1 MKYLALFFVLSAV
14 ILGGVMS
21 MSYAEEYTCNGK
33 VATIVGTSGKET
45 IEGTDGDDVI
55 VGLTGGDTI
64 RGWGGNDTICGEGGA
79 KIGGGDGDDWIQTDL
94 NESSYVWGGPG
105 EDICYLPSL
114 DRSGGCE
121 EIILIE
127 NPNNQEIGEE
137 VMAITIGTDKSLYN
151 LGEDIIITGTI
162 DPILE
167 NIPVFVEVIDADSVV
182 VKNFRFDIVRLDGGF
197 GEIITDELPAGDY
210 IVRAVDIQNEV
221 AESTFTVSASTP
233 PSDTFTTSNLT
244 MRDRDTG
251 NILGDIQTKDIV
263 RVVAT
268 VNNDKATE
276 TTYFYTVDINDP
288 DFGGGV
294 AFSKTIG
301 SVTTDDTI
309 FATWSP
315 LKAGTYTIILS
326 IFDNE
331 RDLNPLI
338 TPLQLSVV
346 VAGEDKLTFDNL
358 VIVVR
363 DLEARIAVLE
373 GNN

>member
-14 ILGGVMS
+14 VLGGVVS
-21 MSYAEEYTCNGK
+21 MSYAEEYTCDGK
-33 VATIVGTSGKET
+33 VATIIGTNGNDVIT
-45 IEGTDGDDVI
+45 GTEFDDVI
-55 VGLTGGDTI
+55 VGLGGEDVI
-64 RGWGGNDTICGEGGA
+64 RGMGGNDILCGGEGYD
-79 KIGGGDGDDWIQTDL
+79 KIFGGLGDDIIFTSIGDS
-94 NESSYVWGGPG
+94 NA
-105 EDICYLPSL
+105 I
-114 DRSGGCE
+114 SGGEGNDVCNVDISDTHRECE
-121 EIILIE
+121 QINLISVDITE
-127 NPNNQEIGEE
+127 D
-137 VMAITIGTDKSLYN
+137 MAITIGTDKSLYN

-210 IVRAVDIQNEV
+210 IVRATDIQNEV
-221 AESTFTVSASTP
+221 AESTFTVSALPP
-233 PSDTFTTSNLT
+233 PSDTFTVSNLT
-244 MRDRDTG
+244 IRDRDTG
-251 NILGDIQTKDIV
+251 NILGDIQTEDIV

-276 TTYFYTVDINDP
+276 TTYFYTIDINDP

-301 SVTTDDTI
+301 SVTTEDTI

-346 VAGEDKLTFDNL
+346 VAGEDILTFDNL